1 MAKPTNRP
9 AKGTTTTTTAPAP
22 AAPAANVPVIT
33 VLRQPAKPYRQGSA
47 RALYWQAV
55 QAHHGQPVAALAA
68 AIAANPP
75 SQPKRGK
82 LAGQTE
88 PLTGW
93 LAWFKAQGVLAIG

>member
-1 MAKPTNRP
+1 MAKQTTRKP
-9 AKGTTTTTTAPAP
+9 AKGTTPAAQAP
-22 AAPAANVPVIT
+22 AAPAASTPVIQ
-33 VLRQPAKPYRQGSA
+33 VLRQPTKPYRQGSA
-47 RALYWQAV
+47 RALYWAAV
-55 QAHHGQPVAALAA
+55 QAHNGQPVTALAA
-68 AIAANPP
+68 SIAANPP